1 MTEANELTAELTAHR
16 EACAAKIKEGAE
28 TLCGIRTIRQELFQM
43 AGEIPTIQD
52 CEVSEW
58 SRAAPSTGEDPGS
71 TLHRR
76 RQVVWS
82 ELAVSNGALRSQGA
96 ETRSLASPG
105 KPRAQR

>member
-58 SRAAPSTGEDPGS
+58 SRAAPSTGEDRLCGVNWQCQMVLCDPKGQ
-71 TLHRR
+71 
-76 RQVVWS
+76 RQGPWPHQANLEHS
-82 ELAVSNGALRSQGA
+82 DR
-96 ETRSLASPG
+96 
-105 KPRAQR
+105 